1 MVEALIF
8 ITVEPNK
15 IDKIGMDIKKLPNVK
30 EVVAITG
37 EFDIVARVEAKDFS
51 ELSKTLK
58 EKILSLP
65 GIVRSSTSIIT
76 EKY

>member
-1 MVEALIF
+1 VVEALIF

-65 GIVRSSTSIIT
+65 GIIKSSTSIIT

>member
-1 MVEALIF
+1 VVEALIF

-15 IDKIGMDIKKLPNVK
+15 IDKIGMDIKRLPNVK

-58 EKILSLP
+58 EKILSIP
-65 GIVRSSTSIIT
+65 GIVKSAISIIT

>member
-65 GIVRSSTSIIT
+65 GIIKSSTSIIT

>member
-1 MVEALIF
+1 VVEALIF

-15 IDKIGMDIKKLPNVK
+15 IDKIGMDIKRLPNVK

-58 EKILSLP
+58 EKILSIP
-65 GIVRSSTSIIT
+65 GIVKSATSIIT

>member
-15 IDKIGMDIKKLPNVK
+15 IDKIGMDIKRLPNVK

-58 EKILSLP
+58 EKILSIP
-65 GIVRSSTSIIT
+65 GIVKSAISIIT

>member
-15 IDKIGMDIKKLPNVK
+15 IDKIGMDIKRLPNVK

-37 EFDIVARVEAKDFS
+37 EFDIVARIEAKDFS

-65 GIVRSSTSIIT
+65 GIVKSSTSIIT

>member
-15 IDKIGMDIKKLPNVK
+15 IDKIGMDIKRLPNVK

-37 EFDIVARVEAKDFS
+37 EFDIVARIEAKDFS

-58 EKILSLP
+58 EKILSIP
-65 GIVRSSTSIIT
+65 GIVKSSTSIIT

>member
-15 IDKIGMDIKKLPNVK
+15 IDKIGMDIKRLPNVK

-58 EKILSLP
+58 EKILSIP
-65 GIVRSSTSIIT
+65 GIVKSATSIIT